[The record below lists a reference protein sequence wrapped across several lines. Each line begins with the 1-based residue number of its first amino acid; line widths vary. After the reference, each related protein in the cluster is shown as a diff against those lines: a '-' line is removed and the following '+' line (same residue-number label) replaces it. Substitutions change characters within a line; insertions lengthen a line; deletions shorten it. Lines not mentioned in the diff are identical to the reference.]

1 MLLRSSDL
9 ALVAL
14 SINDQNGSQTPTEGL
29 CYTNPGA
36 TQYFEV
42 VIERF
47 QATQAPRFDLFVDIS
62 YALEYRVAAGS
73 LVEMAATSK
82 AFAVG
87 AICWQNNQLEP
98 YSSQGPTIDGRIK
111 PDIAGQSVVSSASFG
126 AFTSCANSG
135 LDGFNGTS
143 AAQPHVAGAA
153 ALVKQANPSFTPVQL
168 QAFLEGR
175 AIDQG
180 PGGKD
185 NQFGAGRL
193 ALGTA
198 PSSPAS
204 ANLAVSLT
212 DSPDPVQSGQNVTFT
227 VSVSNAG
234 PQTATGVAVS
244 VTLPASLTF
253 QSSTCSGTKTGPS
266 CSGLSLTNGQNTSYQ
281 VVAAASG
288 SGAVTT
294 TAVVSSSVADPNS
307 ANNTASQ
314 QTTIT
319 TPVACSPRPPVTV
332 STGVVGGRLQVTLV
346 ANGNGNTLQGVRLGT
361 DTRSPT
367 SVLVDLPDG
376 RTGIKTGLSVPLNP
390 SPTSY
395 TFWVRR
401 EFAGVPAT
409 LPLIVTDGCGTWE
422 TFVGGGTSAGF

>member
-1 MLLRSSDL
+1 M
-9 ALVAL
+9 
-14 SINDQNGSQTPTEGL
+14 
-29 CYTNPGA
+29 
-36 TQYFEV
+36 
-42 VIERF
+42 
-47 QATQAPRFDLFVDIS
+47 DLFVSDTS
-62 YALEYRVAAGS
+62 LEHEVDAGS
-73 LVEMAATSK
+73 LNDVAGSPKVLT
-82 AFAVG
+82 VG

-111 PDIAGQSVVSSASFG
+111 PDIAGQSVVSSGSEG
-126 AFTSCANSG
+126 PFTSCADSG
-135 LDGFNGTS
+135 VPGHGFNGTS

-153 ALVKQANPSFTPVQL
+153 ALVKQANPSFTPSQL

-180 PGGKD
+180 AGGKD
-185 NQFGAGRL
+185 NLFGAGRL

-281 VVAAASG
+281 VVATASGSG

-332 STGVVGGRLQVTLV
+332 STGAVGGRLQVTLV